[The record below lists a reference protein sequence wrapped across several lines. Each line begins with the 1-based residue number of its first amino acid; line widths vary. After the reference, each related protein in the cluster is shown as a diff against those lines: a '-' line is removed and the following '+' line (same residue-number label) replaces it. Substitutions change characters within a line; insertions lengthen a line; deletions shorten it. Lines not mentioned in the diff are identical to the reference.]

1 MEDYFYPQIV
11 EFKEIDIDQKIIGNT
26 YEFHLN
32 STQSDIDGTI
42 LTGKVTD
49 LNLASNNG
57 IPFSFVV
64 MVVDK
69 NITTELLIN
78 SIKKMKYVC

>member
-1 MEDYFYPQIV
+1 MEIYFYPQIV
-11 EFKEIDIDQKIIGNT
+11 ELKEIDIDQKITGNT

-42 LTGKVTD
+42 VIGKVTD

-57 IPFSFVV
+57 APFSFVV
-64 MVVDK
+64 FVLDK
-69 NITTELLIN
+69 KETTEILIN
-78 SIKKMKYVC
+78 NIKKMKYVC

>member
-1 MEDYFYPQIV
+1 MEDYFFPQIV
-11 EFKEIDIDQKIIGNT
+11 EFNEIDIDQKIIGNT

-32 STQSDIDGTI
+32 SIQSDINGTI
-42 LTGKVTD
+42 ITGKVTD

-57 IPFSFVV
+57 MPFSFVV
-64 MVVDK
+64 VVVNK

-78 SIKKMKYVC
+78 NIKKMKYVC

>member
-11 EFKEIDIDQKIIGNT
+11 EFNETEIDQKIIGNT

-32 STQSDIDGTI
+32 STQSDFDGTTI
-42 LTGKVTD
+42 TGKVAN

-57 IPFSFVV
+57 LPFSFVILLL
-64 MVVDK
+64 DK
-69 NITTELLIN
+69 NITTELLIDN
-78 SIKKMKYVC
+78 IKKMKYVC